1 MYLVELRPGK
11 EELYRTAEELAAAIR
26 SGDVDIHS
34 RIYHRATSKWISVTL
49 HPHYKAIAAERDPSA
64 MPAAPADQRQNWTFF
79 NAASETL
86 RGAEDPNHDPAA
98 KQVRPAAISRRT
110 ACGPGSA

>member
-11 EELYRTAEELAAAIR
+11 EELYRTGEELAAAIR
-26 SGDVDIHS
+26 SGDVDVHS

-49 HPHYKAIAAERDPSA
+49 HPHYKAIAAEREPTA
-64 MPAAPADQRQNWTFF
+64 HAAPPVDQRQGWTFF

-86 RGAEDPNHDPAA
+86 AGAEDQATILPP
-98 KQVRPAAISRRT
+98 RRM
-110 ACGPGSA
+110 G